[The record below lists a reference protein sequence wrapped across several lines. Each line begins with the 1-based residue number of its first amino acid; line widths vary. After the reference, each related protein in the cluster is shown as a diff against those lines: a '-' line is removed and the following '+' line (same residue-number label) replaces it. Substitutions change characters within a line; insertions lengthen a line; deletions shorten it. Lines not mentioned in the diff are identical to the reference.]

1 MTFTSILL
9 WGPHPKSHQHNLNYR
24 NLTLIPLTTE
34 CLLSPSLLLYL
45 LSSLLSGLNNKVSA
59 GLIPW
64 RGLVVLQLLLFATPW
79 TEAGFPALHYL
90 PEFVENAIH
99 PSHPLSRPSLALNL
113 SHQVF
118 SSELA
123 LPIRWLK
130 YWSIR
135 ISSSNEYSGLTSFR
149 TDCFDLLAVQGSL
162 KSLLQLHTWKAS
174 ILWHLAFFMVQF
186 SNLYMTTEKTLA
198 LTM

>member
-34 CLLSPSLLLYL
+34 CLLSPSQLLYL
-45 LSSLLSGLNNKVSA
+45 FSSFLSGLNNKVST

-64 RGLVVLQLLLFATPW
+64 SGLVVLQLLLSATPG
-79 TEAGFPALHYL
+79 TAAGFPALHYL
-90 PEFVENAIH
+90 PEFVKNAIH
-99 PSHPLSRPSLALNL
+99 LALNL

-118 SSELA
+118 SSESA

-135 ISSSNEYSGLTSFR
+135 ISSSNEYSGLISFR
-149 TDCFDLLAVQGSL
+149 TDCFDLLAVQRSL
-162 KSLLQLHTWKAS
+162 KSLLQPHTWKAS
-174 ILWHLAFFMVQF
+174 VLRRLAFFMIQF